1 MHAAAHAYMQTLAR
15 TQIAVLLH
23 KANERVSE
31 NVLFVVGLIQ
41 LDWWIKCFSNV
52 ESAVMLYV

>member
-1 MHAAAHAYMQTLAR
+1 MQTLAR

-41 LDWWIKCFSNV
+41 LD
-52 ESAVMLYV
+52 